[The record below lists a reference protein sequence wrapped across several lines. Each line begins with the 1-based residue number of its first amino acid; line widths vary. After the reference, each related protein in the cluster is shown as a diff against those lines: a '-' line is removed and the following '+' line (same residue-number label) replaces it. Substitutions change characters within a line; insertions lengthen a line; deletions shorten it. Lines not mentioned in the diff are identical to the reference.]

1 MGNKKTFEENME
13 RLEEIVRM
21 MERGDVPLDKSLA
34 LFQEGT
40 GLLQLCGKMLE
51 DAELQVNKIVPNS
64 DGTPAEEKF
73 DID

>member
-34 LFQEGT
+34 LFREGT
-40 GLLQLCGKMLE
+40 GLLQLCGKMLD

>member
-1 MGNKKTFEENME
+1 MGNKKTFEANME

-40 GLLQLCGKMLE
+40 GLLQLCGKMLD

-64 DGTPAEEKF
+64 DGTPAEEKL

>member
-40 GLLQLCGKMLE
+40 GLLQLCGKMLD